1 MDYTAW
7 IKTMGSVLI
16 NINKCLPENEEQKM
30 MMGMDVERSL
40 SLWPHENRQ
49 SAFNPIN
56 DELETYYED

>member
-7 IKTMGSVLI
+7 MMTMGSVLI
-16 NINKCLPENEEQKM
+16 DINKCLPENEEQKIM
-30 MMGMDVERSL
+30 MRMDLEY

-49 SAFNPIN
+49 SAFDPIN